1 MLIFIDDRAF
11 TIPKSGII
19 ELPVASTKKLKN
31 EKVINKLAEYT
42 GLSNDALTYYVDVAG
57 KWREG
62 EDGQK
67 IEERAMERGV
77 LTFILAVIPCGFLFN
92 YIEKLGAKKENE

>member
-1 MLIFIDDRAF
+1 MEDSVWI
-11 TIPKSGII
+11 TSS
-19 ELPVASTKKLKN
+19 ASTKKLKN
-31 EKVINKLAEYT
+31 EKVLHKLAEIT
-42 GLSNDALTYYVDVAG
+42 GLSQDELTYYVDVAG

>member
-19 ELPVASTKKLKN
+19 KLPVASTKKLKN
-31 EKVINKLAEYT
+31 EKVLHKLAEIT
-42 GLSNDALTYYVDVAG
+42 RLSQDELTYYVDVAG

-62 EDGQK
+62 EDG
-67 IEERAMERGV
+67 I
-77 LTFILAVIPCGFLFN
+77 N
-92 YIEKLGAKKENE
+92 H